1 MTGVMRRVRGVLGM
15 GVIWAIGWAVLGG
28 ALMEGVIDPNGEIV
42 DIWPVLLAIFG
53 FLGGIVFGIVL
64 GVAAGRRRFD
74 ELSVPQFTAFGALA
88 GLLVGI
94 FVMTMGAGIPALL
107 LTTLGCAVSAA
118 GSLTLAQQAARR
130 EWISSG
136 TEAAELRAGEPLPRI
151 DGQR

>member
-53 FLGGIVFGIVL
+53 FLGGIVFGVVL
-64 GVAAGRRRFD
+64 GLVAGRRRFD

-94 FVMTMGAGIPALL
+94 FVMTMGAGLPALL
-107 LTTLGCAVSAA
+107 LMTVGCAVSAA
-118 GSLTLAQQAARR
+118 GSLTLAQQATRR

-136 TEAAELRAGEPLPRI
+136 VDDAELGTGDSLTRI

>member
-15 GVIWAIGWAVLGG
+15 GVVWAIGWAVLGG

-94 FVMTMGAGIPALL
+94 LVMTMGAGIPALL

-136 TEAAELRAGEPLPRI
+136 TEDAELRAGEPLPRI